1 MRKEEAIFI
10 KKENITPLFVKH
22 TALQQQHADY
32 VATADYNHVKW
43 HSGLGYLPL
52 LVTIPLET
60 IQLELQAV
68 KSHMKDIADL
78 YTPGWLNFSMYAPT
92 ELETGDSYWHPLAL
106 ELMPET
112 IRWFKSEWPAKSFY
126 RMRMLG
132 LAPGGQLG
140 VHHDDCDGLDN
151 INIGIEHPE
160 GCDFYLENS
169 GIIPFANGRVF
180 ALDAGRRHAVINNSS
195 TVRYHLTIYQED
207 DQRFKD
213 LMVKSYHEYFKNT

>member
-1 MRKEEAIFI
+1 
-10 KKENITPLFVKH
+10 
-22 TALQQQHADY
+22 
-32 VATADYNHVKW
+32 
-43 HSGLGYLPL
+43 
-52 LVTIPLET
+52 
-60 IQLELQAV
+60 
-68 KSHMKDIADL
+68 
-78 YTPGWLNFSMYAPT
+78 
-92 ELETGDSYWHPLAL
+92 
-106 ELMPET
+106 
-112 IRWFKSEWPAKSFY
+112 
-126 RMRMLG
+126 MLG
-132 LAPGGQLG
+132 LASGGQLG

-151 INIGIEHPE
+151 INIGVEHPE